1 MLWYCCAGTLLRW
14 GWSEQQL
21 VLKPASST
29 SQLDAFLVSSPV
41 NMDCHNGSPSRPPS
55 HSLTKQITTDEGVAV
70 YTDEHQ
76 IITGDHSYSVKEE
89 HYSANSE
96 RPINITDEISSTTSP
111 HANSEQVI
119 RQEVTNPQCSRI
131 CTGLQRLPLPLTYH
145 SSHKSQSHPV
155 NHDLVQLLI
164 LQDPKYRCQ
173 QLEVP
178 QVPQPSISDGEL
190 NEESCCYADMERGPF
205 YKRAHYVSKTICE
218 HSIQETLQRP
228 GNQELVLS
236 HSITFYQSSHRY
248 KSPQYTHTQLSALE
262 RPELYIKP
270 FIVLEPE

>member
-1 MLWYCCAGTLLRW
+1 MLRW

-21 VLKPASST
+21 VLKSASSA
-29 SQLDAFLVSSPV
+29 SQLDAFPVSSPV
-41 NMDCHNGSPSRPPS
+41 NISCHNESLSRPLS
-55 HSLTKQITTDEGVAV
+55 HSSTKQITTDEGVAV

-76 IITGDHSYSVKEE
+76 IITGDHSCVKEG
-89 HYSANSE
+89 HRSANSE
-96 RPINITDEISSTTSP
+96 RPINITDGISSATSP

-119 RQEVTNPQCSRI
+119 RQEVTDPQCGRI
-131 CTGLQRLPLPLTYH
+131 CTGLQHLPLPPTYH
-145 SSHKSQSHPV
+145 SSHKSQSHSV
-155 NHDLVQLLI
+155 NHDLVQLI

-173 QLEVP
+173 QFEVP
-178 QVPQPSISDGEL
+178 QVPQPSVSEGEL
-190 NEESCCYADMERGPF
+190 NEESCCYVDMERGPF
-205 YKRAHYVSKTICE
+205 YKRRHYVSKTICE

-236 HSITFYQSSHRY
+236 YSIMFYQSSHRY
-248 KSPQYTHTQLSALE
+248 KSPQYIHTQLSALE